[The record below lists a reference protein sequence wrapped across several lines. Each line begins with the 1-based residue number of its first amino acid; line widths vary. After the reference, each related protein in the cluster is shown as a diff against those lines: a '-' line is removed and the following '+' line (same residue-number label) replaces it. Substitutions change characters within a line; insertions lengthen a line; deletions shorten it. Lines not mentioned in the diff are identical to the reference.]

1 MVFLSPIT
9 KTSRH
14 ASVLT
19 GISQA
24 RERQYSGADRAS
36 FTPCTRQPSGCSPAP
51 RASVAAASTSF
62 PQGPARLLYFLGR
75 LVPQLLAAPSPPAT
89 LFSQAL
95 SSTGITLFFRKV
107 PNSVAHRTYRA
118 ASSPWT

>member
-1 MVFLSPIT
+1 MTLFLLPIT

-24 RERQYSGADRAS
+24 RERRYSGADPAS
-36 FTPCTRQPSGCSPAP
+36 FIRCSPQHSGCSPAP

-62 PQGPARLLYFLGR
+62 PQGPARLLYLLGL
-75 LVPQLLAAPSPPAT
+75 LVPQLLAVPSRPPV
-89 LFSQAL
+89 LFSRAL
-95 SSTGITLFFRKV
+95 SSIGITF
-107 PNSVAHRTYRA
+107 
-118 ASSPWT
+118 